1 MEQNIRNLINGVYDI
16 QKLRIATG
24 NRVVAALRGIIE
36 DTDNAPKTEEQRA
49 KEQKEKDSILKEN
62 PRGVQRHYHRLH
74 RDLPQHRLY
83 RESYFREGP
92 RLHKDQGRLLSRRA
106 VYEAVRR

>member
-49 KEQKEKDSILKEN
+49 
-62 PRGVQRHYHRLH
+62 
-74 RDLPQHRLY
+74 
-83 RESYFREGP
+83 
-92 RLHKDQGRLLSRRA
+92 
-106 VYEAVRR
+106 